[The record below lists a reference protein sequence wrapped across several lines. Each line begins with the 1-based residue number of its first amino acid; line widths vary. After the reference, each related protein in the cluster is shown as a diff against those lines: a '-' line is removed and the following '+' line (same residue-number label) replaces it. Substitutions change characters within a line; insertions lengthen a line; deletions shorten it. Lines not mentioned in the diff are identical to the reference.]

1 MNCLKPY
8 NLLLKK
14 GFYNYLMNKIFFFF
28 LFFTSSFYFKSQDT
42 VYARS
47 IISKL
52 SSKEFLGRG
61 YVNYGVNKSAKFL
74 AKEFKSIGLLAF
86 GENYFQ
92 NYRFNVNT
100 FPYKISVSIDQKKL
114 EPGKHFLIAPSSKT
128 IKATCQLNQIDS
140 VSYKAVSETKE
151 VPLKI
156 KLRKKLTYTV
166 ATDTEN
172 IAILELLKDSFPNE
186 LKLLDI
192 FYENKFITNYKC
204 QNICGYIKGIQQ
216 PDTFIVFS
224 AHYDHL
230 GAMGPTTYFPG
241 ANDNASGVSALLNLA
256 KYYKKNPIKYSV
268 AFIMFSGEEAG
279 LLGSKHYIE
288 NPLFPLSQ
296 IKFLTNLDLF
306 GTGNDG
312 IMVVNATFFKS
323 QFLKLNSINEKNKYL
338 SQIKQ
343 RGKAANSDHYWF
355 SEKNIPSFFIYTL
368 GGISAYHDI
377 YDIEKT
383 LPLTDYIDVCKLLI
397 EFVNSL

>member
-1 MNCLKPY
+1 
-8 NLLLKK
+8 
-14 GFYNYLMNKIFFFF
+14 MNKIFLFF

-61 YVNYGVNKSAKFL
+61 YVNDGVNKSANFL
-74 AKEFKSIGLLAF
+74 AKEFKAIGLLAF

-92 NYRFNVNT
+92 TYRFNVNT
-100 FPYKISVSIDQKKL
+100 FPNKISVSIDQKKL
-114 EPGKHFLIAPSSKT
+114 VSGKHFLITPSSKT
-128 IKATCQLNQIDS
+128 IKASCQLHQIDS
-140 VSYKAVSETKE
+140 VSYKAVSATKE
-151 VPLKI
+151 VSLKI

-172 IAILELLKDSFPNE
+172 IAILELLKDSFPND
-186 LKLLDI
+186 LKSLDI

-204 QNICGYIKGIQQ
+204 KNICGYIKGTQQ

-241 ANDNASGVSALLNLA
+241 ANDNASGVSVLLNLA

-268 AFIMFSGEEAG
+268 AFMMFSGEEAG

-296 IKFLTNLDLF
+296 IKFLTNLDLL

-312 IMVVNATFFKS
+312 IMVVNATVFKS

-355 SEKNIPSFFIYTL
+355 SEKNIPCFFIYTL
-368 GGISAYHDI
+368 GGISAYHDV

-397 EFVNSL
+397 EFSNSL